1 MANTI
6 SKAFVQQFQD
16 NLIHLAQQK
25 GSRLRGAVNEQSVT
39 GEKFNFER
47 LGTVAAVA
55 KTTRHTNT
63 PVLDVPHSRRTATMA
78 DYHWADLIDSED
90 KVRMLVTPESHY
102 AKSGANSMARAIDDL
117 IIAAATGNAVD
128 GDGSNV
134 ALPSGQKIVHG
145 SAGLTLAKLIT
156 AKEILDG
163 NDIDPD
169 EERYMVLGSKQ
180 VSNLLNTTEV
190 KSADYNSI
198 KALVQGDIDTFMGFK
213 FLRSER
219 LALASTTR
227 TCFAFTASA
236 MGLGIGADVKTQI
249 DVRPDKSYAHQVYLS
264 FVAGATR
271 VQDECVVEVQCTEA

>member
-6 SKAFVQQFQD
+6 TKAFVQQFQD

-25 GSRLRGAVNEQSVT
+25 GSRLRGSINEQSVT
-39 GEKFNFER
+39 GEKFHFER

-63 PVLDVPHSRRTATMA
+63 PVLDVPHSRRTATMS
-78 DYHWADLIDSED
+78 DYHWADLIDNED

-102 AKSGANSMARAIDDL
+102 ARSGANSMARAIDEL
-117 IIAAATGNAVD
+117 IITAATGNATD
-128 GDGSNV
+128 GDGSTV
-134 ALPSGQKIVHG
+134 ALPSGQKIAHG
-145 SAGLTLAKLIT
+145 STGLTLAKLIT
-156 AKEILDG
+156 IKEILDG
-163 NDIDPD
+163 NDVDPD
-169 EERYMVLGSKQ
+169 DERFLVLGSKQ
-180 VSNLLNTTEV
+180 ISDLLNTTEI
-190 KSADYNSI
+190 KSSDYNSV

-227 TCFAFTASA
+227 TCFAFTKSA
-236 MGLGIGADVKTQI
+236 MGLGIGSDVKTSI
-249 DVRPDKSYAHQVYLS
+249 DIRYDKSLAHQVYLS

-271 VQDECVVEVQCTEA
+271 IQDECVVQVDCTE

>member
-6 SKAFVQQFQD
+6 TKAFVQQFQD

-25 GSRLRGAVNEQSVT
+25 GSRLRSAINEQSVT
-39 GEKFNFER
+39 GEKFHFER

-63 PVLDVPHSRRTATMA
+63 PVLDVPHSRRTASMS
-78 DYHWADLIDSED
+78 DYHWADLIDNED

-102 AKSGANSMARAIDDL
+102 ARSGANSMARAIDDL

-134 ALPSGQKIVHG
+134 ALPSGQKIAHG
-145 SAGLTLAKLIT
+145 SAGLTLAKLIST
-156 AKEILDG
+156 KEILDG
-163 NDIDPD
+163 NDVDPD
-169 EERYMVLGSKQ
+169 EERFMVIGSKQ
-180 VSNLLNTTEV
+180 ISNLLNTTEV

-227 TCFAFTASA
+227 TCFAFTKSA

-271 VQDECVVEVQCTEA
+271 IQDECVVQVDCTEA

>member
-25 GSRLRGAVNEQSVT
+25 GSRLRNAVNEQSVT

-63 PVLDVPHSRRTATMA
+63 PVLDVPHSRRTATMS

-128 GDGSNV
+128 GAGSNV

-145 SAGLTLAKLIT
+145 SAGLTLAKLIS

-163 NDIDPD
+163 NDVDPD

-180 VSNLLNTTEV
+180 VTNLLNTTEV

-198 KALVQGDIDTFMGFK
+198 KALVQGDIDSFMGFK

-219 LALASTTR
+219 LAIASTTR

>member
-1 MANTI
+1 
-6 SKAFVQQFQD
+6 
-16 NLIHLAQQK
+16 
-25 GSRLRGAVNEQSVT
+25 
-39 GEKFNFER
+39 
-47 LGTVAAVA
+47 
-55 KTTRHTNT
+55 
-63 PVLDVPHSRRTATMA
+63 LDVPHSRRTASMS
-78 DYHWADLIDSED
+78 DYHWADLIDNED

-102 AKSGANSMARAIDDL
+102 ARSGANSMARAIDDL

-134 ALPSGQKIVHG
+134 ALPSGQKIAHG
-145 SAGLTLAKLIT
+145 SAGLTLAKLIAT
-156 AKEILDG
+156 KEILDG
-163 NDIDPD
+163 NDTDPD
-169 EERYMVLGSKQ
+169 EMRYMVLGSKQ

-227 TCFAFTASA
+227 TCFAFTKSA
-236 MGLGIGADVKTQI
+236 MGLGIGSDVKTQI

-271 VQDECVVEVQCTEA
+271 IQDECVVQVDCTEA

>member
-25 GSRLRGAVNEQSVT
+25 GSRLRSSVNEESVT
-39 GEKFNFER
+39 GEKFHFER

-63 PVLDVPHSRRTATMA
+63 PVLDVPHSRRTLSMS
-78 DYHWADLIDSED
+78 DFHWADLIDNED
-90 KVRMLVTPESHY
+90 KVRMLVNPESHY

-117 IIAAATGNAVD
+117 IIAAVTGNATD
-128 GDGSNV
+128 GDGASIV
-134 ALPSGQKIVHG
+134 LPEDQKIAHG
-145 SAGLTLAKLIT
+145 STGLTLAKLIK

-190 KSADYNSI
+190 KSSDYNSI
-198 KALVQGDIDTFMGFK
+198 KALVQGDIDTFMGFT

-219 LALASTTR
+219 LNLASTQR
-227 TCFAFTASA
+227 KCFAYTKSA
-236 MGLGIGADVKTQI
+236 IGLGIGSDVKTKI

-271 VQDECVVEVQCTEA
+271 IQDECVVEVLCTEA

>member
-16 NLIHLAQQK
+16 NMIHLAQQK
-25 GSRLRGAVNEQSVT
+25 GSRLRSAINEESVT

-47 LGTVAAVA
+47 MGVIAAVEN
-55 KTTRHTNT
+55 TTRHTNT

-78 DYHWADLIDSED
+78 NYHWADLIDDED
-90 KVRMLVTPESHY
+90 KVRMLVKPESHY
-102 AKSGANSMARAIDDL
+102 AKSGANSMMRAIDDL
-117 IIAAATGNAVD
+117 IITAATGNAVD
-128 GDGSNV
+128 GAGANV
-134 ALPSGQKIVHG
+134 ALPSNQKIAHG

-156 AKEILDG
+156 AKEILDS
-163 NDIDPD
+163 NDVDQD
-169 EERYMVLGSKQ
+169 EERFFVLGSRQ

-198 KALVQGDIDTFMGFK
+198 KALVAGDIDTFMGFK

-219 LALASTTR
+219 LSLANTQR
-227 TCFAFTASA
+227 KCFAFTKSA
-236 MGLGIGADVKTQI
+236 MGLGIGKDISTKI

-271 VQDECVVEVQCTEA
+271 IQDECVVEVLCTEA

>member
-25 GSRLRGAVNEQSVT
+25 GSRLRSAVNEQSVT

-47 LGTVAAVA
+47 LGTVAAIA
-55 KTTRHTNT
+55 KTTQHTNT

-78 DYHWADLIDSED
+78 DYHWADLIDNED

-102 AKSGANSMARAIDDL
+102 AKSGANSMMRAIDDL

-128 GDGSNV
+128 GDGNNV
-134 ALPSGQKIVHG
+134 ALPSGQKIAYG
-145 SAGLTLAKLIT
+145 SAGMTLAKLIT
-156 AKEILDG
+156 AKEILDS

-169 EERYMVLGSKQ
+169 EDRFIVMGSRQ
-180 VSNLLNTTEV
+180 ISNLLNTTEV

-219 LALASTTR
+219 LTLASTQR
-227 TCFAFTASA
+227 TCFAFTKSA
-236 MGLGIGADVKTQI
+236 MGLGIGSDIKTQI

-271 VQDECVVEVQCTEA
+271 VQDECVVEVTCTEA

>member
-117 IIAAATGNAVD
+117 IITAATGNAVD

-271 VQDECVVEVQCTEA
+271 VQDECVVQVDCTEA

>member
-6 SKAFVQQFQD
+6 TKAFVQQFQD

-25 GSRLRGAVNEQSVT
+25 GSRLRGSVNEQSVT
-39 GEKFNFER
+39 GEKFHFER

-63 PVLDVPHSRRTATMA
+63 PVLDVPHSRRTATMS
-78 DYHWADLIDSED
+78 DYHWADLIDNED

-102 AKSGANSMARAIDDL
+102 ARSGANAMARAIDDL
-117 IIAAATGNAVD
+117 IITAATGNATD

-134 ALPSGQKIVHG
+134 ALPSGQKIAHG
-145 SAGLTLAKLIT
+145 STGLTLAKLIT
-156 AKEILDG
+156 IKEILDG
-163 NDIDPD
+163 NDVDPD
-169 EERYMVLGSKQ
+169 DERFLVLGSKQ
-180 VSNLLNTTEV
+180 ISDLLNTTEI
-190 KSADYNSI
+190 KSSDYNSV

-219 LALASTTR
+219 LGLASTTR
-227 TCFAFTASA
+227 TCFAFTKSA
-236 MGLGIGADVKTQI
+236 MGLGIGSDVKTSI
-249 DVRPDKSYAHQVYLS
+249 DIRYDKSLAHQVYLS

-271 VQDECVVEVQCTEA
+271 IQDECVVQVDCTE

>member
-117 IIAAATGNAVD
+117 IITAATGNAVD

>member
-6 SKAFVQQFQD
+6 TKAFVQQFQD

-25 GSRLRGAVNEQSVT
+25 GSRLRGSVNEQSVT
-39 GEKFNFER
+39 GEKFHFER

-63 PVLDVPHSRRTATMA
+63 PVLDVPHSRRTATMS
-78 DYHWADLIDSED
+78 DYHWADLIDNED

-102 AKSGANSMARAIDDL
+102 ARSGANSMARAIDDL
-117 IIAAATGNAVD
+117 IITAATGNATD
-128 GDGSNV
+128 GDGTTI
-134 ALPSGQKIVHG
+134 ALPAAQKIAHG
-145 SAGLTLAKLIT
+145 SAGLTLAKLIST
-156 AKEILDG
+156 KEILDG
-163 NDIDPD
+163 NDVDPD
-169 EERYMVLGSKQ
+169 EERFMVLGSKQ
-180 VSNLLNTTEV
+180 ISDLLNTTEI
-190 KSADYNSI
+190 KSSDYNSV

-219 LALASTTR
+219 LGLASTTR
-227 TCFAFTASA
+227 TCFAFTKSA
-236 MGLGIGADVKTQI
+236 MGLGIGSDVKTKI

-271 VQDECVVEVQCTEA
+271 VQDECVVQVDCTE